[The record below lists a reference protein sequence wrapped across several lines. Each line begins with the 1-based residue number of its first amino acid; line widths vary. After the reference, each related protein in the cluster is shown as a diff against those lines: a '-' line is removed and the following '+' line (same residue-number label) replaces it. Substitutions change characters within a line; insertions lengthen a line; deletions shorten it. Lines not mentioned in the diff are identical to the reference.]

1 LREDV
6 QNWLQDWFR
15 TRGKVAGQNN
25 WQIDTDYFA
34 AGWLTSMEVVE
45 FVTEIESQFGM
56 QFSDQDLQDPRF
68 ATIAGLAELILER
81 PAQTEESR

>member
-15 TRGKVAGQNN
+15 SRGKINGQNN
-25 WQIDTDYFA
+25 PRTDIDYFA

-45 FVTEIESQFGM
+45 FVTQIERYFDM

-68 ATIAGLAELILER
+68 VTIAGLAELIEER
-81 PAQTEESR
+81 SAQLRESS